1 MKQKKVRLLGLLL
14 AAVMLLGCLPVQA
27 LAAEGGWFYLAA
39 DWNGTLLIAPERIS
53 YTADQTLYEAL
64 NASGHSFGP
73 DENSVTQIDGK
84 TGNFIRSDET
94 GSHDLTRNAAQAGIR
109 YLCFTDRL
117 TAQPSDA
124 MQSLIAAMADYRL
137 EEPDVQLAAQAAY
150 NAACAG
156 YVTADDNAALSLYT
170 ALHNAV
176 EQYKQTLDGPK
187 YNVTFSDRNSVWQS
201 GDTLYAE
208 NQYGRV
214 YQDENGSGMLSLPA
228 GSYTFTMQAQSGGV
242 TGSVTVPEQ
251 TSVTAVLDRTD
262 WLKASCFHP
271 RPKRSLTAASFP
283 WRRRRR
289 VN

>member
-14 AAVMLLGCLPVQA
+14 AAIMLFSCLPMQA

-39 DWNGTLLIAPERIS
+39 DWNGTLLIAPERVS
-53 YTADQTLYEAL
+53 YTADQTIFEAL

-137 EEPDVQLAAQAAY
+137 EEPDVQLAAPPAPDTSRRTIMRRSACTRRFITRSSSTSRHWTAQNITLPSRTGTASGSPAIRCMPRISMAASIRTRTATARFRCPPEAIPSPCRRAQAA
-150 NAACAG
+150 
-156 YVTADDNAALSLYT
+156 
-170 ALHNAV
+170 
-176 EQYKQTLDGPK
+176 
-187 YNVTFSDRNSVWQS
+187 
-201 GDTLYAE
+201 
-208 NQYGRV
+208 
-214 YQDENGSGMLSLPA
+214 
-228 GSYTFTMQAQSGGV
+228 
-242 TGSVTVPEQ
+242 
-251 TSVTAVLDRTD
+251 
-262 WLKASCFHP
+262 
-271 RPKRSLTAASFP
+271 
-283 WRRRRR
+283 
-289 VN
+289 

>member
-137 EEPDVQLAAQAAY
+137 EEPDVQLAAQAPDTSLQTIMRRSACTRRFITRSSSTSRHWTAQ
-150 NAACAG
+150 NITLPSRTGTASGSPAIRCMPRTSMAASIR
-156 YVTADDNAALSLYT
+156 TRT
-170 ALHNAV
+170 ALASSRCPP
-176 EQYKQTLDGPK
+176 EAIP
-187 YNVTFSDRNSVWQS
+187 
-201 GDTLYAE
+201 
-208 NQYGRV
+208 
-214 YQDENGSGMLSLPA
+214 LPC
-228 GSYTFTMQAQSGGV
+228 
-242 TGSVTVPEQ
+242 
-251 TSVTAVLDRTD
+251 R
-262 WLKASCFHP
+262 
-271 RPKRSLTAASFP
+271 RSPAA
-283 WRRRRR
+283 
-289 VN
+289 

>member
-137 EEPDVQLAAQAAY
+137 EEPDTSLQTIMRRSACTRRFITRSSSTSRRWTARNTMLPSRTGTASGSPAIRCMPRTSMAA
-150 NAACAG
+150 
-156 YVTADDNAALSLYT
+156 SI
-170 ALHNAV
+170 
-176 EQYKQTLDGPK
+176 
-187 YNVTFSDRNSVWQS
+187 RM
-201 GDTLYAE
+201 
-208 NQYGRV
+208 R
-214 YQDENGSGMLSLPA
+214 
-228 GSYTFTMQAQSGGV
+228 
-242 TGSVTVPEQ
+242 
-251 TSVTAVLDRTD
+251 
-262 WLKASCFHP
+262 
-271 RPKRSLTAASFP
+271 TAAECSRCP
-283 WRRRRR
+283 PEAIPLPCRRSPAA
-289 VN
+289 

>member
-137 EEPDVQLAAQAAY
+137 EEPDVQLAAKAAY

-176 EQYKQTLDGPK
+176 EQYKQTLDGP
-187 YNVTFSDRNSVWQS
+187 NITLPSRTGTAS
-201 GDTLYAE
+201 G
-208 NQYGRV
+208 
-214 YQDENGSGMLSLPA
+214 SPA
-228 GSYTFTMQAQSGGV
+228 IRCM
-242 TGSVTVPEQ
+242 PR
-251 TSVTAVLDRTD
+251 TSMAASIRT
-262 WLKASCFHP
+262 
-271 RPKRSLTAASFP
+271 RTAAECSRCP
-283 WRRRRR
+283 PEAIPLPCRRSPAA
-289 VN
+289 

>member
-1 MKQKKVRLLGLLL
+1 MKQKKLRLFGLLL
-14 AAVMLLGCLPVQA
+14 AAAMLLGCLPVQA
-27 LAAEGGWFYLAA
+27 LAAEGGWFYLVA
-39 DWNGTLLIAPERIS
+39 DWNGTLLIAPERVS

-150 NAACAG
+150 NAACADTSRRTIMRRSACTRRFITRSSSTSRRW
-156 YVTADDNAALSLYT
+156 TAQNITLPSRTGTAYGVPAIRCMPRTNMAASI
-170 ALHNAV
+170 
-176 EQYKQTLDGPK
+176 
-187 YNVTFSDRNSVWQS
+187 
-201 GDTLYAE
+201 
-208 NQYGRV
+208 
-214 YQDENGSGMLSLPA
+214 
-228 GSYTFTMQAQSGGV
+228 
-242 TGSVTVPEQ
+242 
-251 TSVTAVLDRTD
+251 RT
-262 WLKASCFHP
+262 
-271 RPKRSLTAASFP
+271 RTAAECSRCP
-283 WRRRRR
+283 PEAIPLPCRRSPAA
-289 VN
+289 

>member
-1 MKQKKVRLLGLLL
+1 MKQKKLRLFGLLL
-14 AAVMLLGCLPVQA
+14 AAAMLLGCLPVQA

-176 EQYKQTLDGPK
+176 E
-187 YNVTFSDRNSVWQS
+187 
-201 GDTLYAE
+201 
-208 NQYGRV
+208 
-214 YQDENGSGMLSLPA
+214 
-228 GSYTFTMQAQSGGV
+228 
-242 TGSVTVPEQ
+242 
-251 TSVTAVLDRTD
+251 
-262 WLKASCFHP
+262 
-271 RPKRSLTAASFP
+271 
-283 WRRRRR
+283 
-289 VN
+289 